1 MKTILGISAFY
12 HDSAATILIDGK
24 IVAAAQE
31 ERFTRKKHDSSYPF
45 NAIEFV
51 LNFAQLKLNDV
62 DQIIFF
68 EKPFLKFERLLE
80 TYVAFAP
87 RGFKSFCMA
96 MPIWLK
102 DKLFQKKML
111 FNELKRH
118 DKNFRDDKKIH
129 FSEHHLS
136 HAASAFFPSPF
147 EEAIVLTADG
157 VGEWAT
163 TTVAIGKG
171 NNLEIK
177 KEIHFPHSLGLLY
190 SAFTYYTGFK
200 VNSGEYKLMGLAPY
214 GVPIYEDK
222 IKNNLIDVKEDGSF
236 HLDQSYFNYATG
248 LTMTNKK
255 FDILFGQKVRDAKHE
270 KLTQFHMDIAA
281 SIQKVT
287 EDIMIKII
295 KSLKEEFNI
304 SNLCL
309 AGGVALNCV
318 ANGKILKE
326 KIFEN
331 IWIQPA
337 AGDAGGSL
345 GAALALWHIEQN
357 NPRVVS
363 LNDDMQGSYLGPEYS
378 QKEIQNELDKI
389 GAVYKI
395 KNEEDLL
402 NQTADDLSTG
412 EAIGWFQGRMEF
424 GPRALGNRS
433 ILGDP
438 RSSEMQKNL
447 NLKVKYRESF
457 RPFAP
462 SILKEDLSEW
472 FDISVASP
480 YMLMVA
486 NINEDKII
494 EMNEEQKKLFGID
507 KLNIKRSEIPAVT
520 HVDYSSR
527 IQTVHK
533 EKNKM
538 YYNLIKKF
546 KEKTNC
552 PVVVNTSFNVRGEP
566 IVNTPLDAFN
576 CFMGTELDKLV
587 IGNCYLEKKL
597 QDPLLKKDYSKEF
610 EID

>member
-1 MKTILGISAFY
+1 MSKILGISAFY
-12 HDSAATILIDGK
+12 HDSAATLIIDGE
-24 IVAAAQE
+24 IIAAAQE
-31 ERFTRKKHDSSYPF
+31 ERFTRIKHDPSYPF
-45 NAIEFV
+45 NAVKFV
-51 LNFAQLKLNDV
+51 LNYSKLNLNEI
-62 DQIIFF
+62 DQVIFF

-87 RGFKSFCMA
+87 RGFKSFCKA
-96 MPIWLK
+96 MPIWLRE
-102 DKLFQKKML
+102 KLFQKKML
-111 FNELKRH
+111 FNELKKNDPNFDNE
-118 DKNFRDDKKIH
+118 DKIF
-129 FSEHHLS
+129 FSDHHLS

-147 EEAIVLTADG
+147 NEAIVLTADG

-163 TTVAIGKG
+163 TTVAIGQDNK
-171 NNLEIK
+171 LDIK

-190 SAFTYYTGFK
+190 SAFTYYIGFK

-214 GVPIYEDK
+214 GKPIYENK
-222 IKNNLIDVKEDGSF
+222 ILNNLIDVKDDGSF
-236 HLDQSYFNYATG
+236 WLDQEFFNYATG

-255 FDILFGQKVRDAKHE
+255 FHDLFGFKQRDPNKD

-287 EDIMIKII
+287 EDIMIKMA
-295 KSLKEEFNI
+295 KSLRKEFNI

-326 KIFEN
+326 KIFDN
-331 IWIQPA
+331 IWVQPA

-357 NPRVVS
+357 QPRVIN
-363 LNDDMQGSYLGPEYS
+363 LNDNMKGSYLGPEFT
-378 QKEIQNELDKI
+378 QKEIENDLNKI
-389 GAVYKI
+389 GAKFDKLSESEI
-395 KNEEDLL
+395 IEK
-402 NQTADDLSTG
+402 TAYSLSIG

-424 GPRALGNRS
+424 GPRALGARS

-438 RSSEMQKNL
+438 RSPQMQKTL

-462 SILKEDLSEW
+462 SVLAEDVSDW
-472 FDISVASP
+472 FNMNVDSP

-486 NINEDKII
+486 KIKDEKVI
-494 EMNEEQKKLFGID
+494 KMNQEEEKLFGID
-507 KLNIKRSEIPAVT
+507 KLNIKKSEIPAVT
-520 HVDYSSR
+520 HVDYTAR

-533 EKNKM
+533 ETNEK
-538 YYNLIKKF
+538 YYKLIKKF
-546 KEKTNC
+546 KEITNC
-552 PVVVNTSFNVRGEP
+552 PIIVNTSFNVRGEP
-566 IVNTPLDAFN
+566 IVSTPENAFN

-587 IGNCYLEKKL
+587 IGNCYLDKDN
-597 QDPLLKKDYSKEF
+597 QNQSFKKDYTNKF
-610 EID
+610 ELD